1 MVFTHLSLY
10 WLPKKLNPQSNS
22 KIVASMYF
30 LLLCFM
36 KKLEYISLLGL
47 AKYVFFTLVLVLVNC
62 YLGLGSSTK
71 KKKKKKREIFNDL

>member
-1 MVFTHLSLY
+1 MS
-10 WLPKKLNPQSNS
+10 
-22 KIVASMYF
+22 F

>member
-1 MVFTHLSLY
+1 MS
-10 WLPKKLNPQSNS
+10 
-22 KIVASMYF
+22 F

-47 AKYVFFTLVLVLVNC
+47 AQYVFFTFVLVLVNC

-71 KKKKKKREIFNDL
+71 KKKKGKFSMISEHFYGLHLMRIKLFKSFLIYAV